1 MIKMTRQ
8 KWQNILLATALASS
22 LLLAIDPL
30 GGLIY
35 AQEVQV
41 DDVLTQSKVALG
53 ASLNEEQK
61 QHTLNLLR
69 ATDVDNQQIISV
81 DGKMIEQFLADGSN
95 EETLVYSSAIIEPRE
110 AGYGVQVQIVTPNN
124 ITLVAP
130 QTYQNAA
137 ITAGAKDVLIK
148 IAAVEPV
155 TGEGALTGVYAIYEA
170 LGYALDPQDIEVA
183 QKEIVLVK
191 NIQESSELT
200 VEQTNQLQAQI
211 KLAINQVL
219 QANGELTTEDLND
232 LVLSTIEHYL
242 AEIDKDKAMTEEVIA
257 EYVSFAEAY
266 VHTQSAQSETTNE
279 QLNASFNLTWTLE
292 EAIDFWE
299 ASFLSGNADEFYINV
314 EEYDRE
320 LWTEFSENQSDSEE
334 SATASNTI
342 RLNYDENLTI
352 QFEKRE
358 TEVILTLYT
367 EVSHYPYEPS
377 ATYSIDRQ
385 TFEVL
390 DRNDLSEATE
400 AADNEVVNLWN
411 DDKANQLASFMATW
425 GEGMGQTY
433 QSFTPE
439 APGDMYGVSFPND
452 VLTALSVN
460 ETPVNASW
468 STTGEAAVEGEYVIV
483 AAFNDV
489 EHFFEVNPTAPA
501 GAHFYL
507 FTILDGIPVVLHSQQ
522 NQGTPDGRY
531 YFTPSE
537 NMELQAGFENIVN
550 Q

>member
-1 MIKMTRQ
+1 MTRN
-8 KWQNILLATALASS
+8 KWHNILLATVLASS
-22 LLLAIDPL
+22 PLLATEPL
-30 GGLIY
+30 SKMIN
-35 AQEVQV
+35 AQEVRG

-61 QHTLNLLR
+61 QYTLNLLR
-69 ATDVDNQQIISV
+69 ATDVENQQIISV
-81 DGKMIEQFLADGSN
+81 DEKMNEQFLADETN
-95 EETLVYSSAIIEPRE
+95 EGTLAYLSAFIEPRE
-110 AGYGVQVQIVTPNN
+110 AGYGVQVQIVTPHN

-148 IAAVEPV
+148 IVAIEPV

-170 LGYALDPQDIEVA
+170 LGYALAQQDIEAA

-191 NIQESSELT
+191 HIQEVSELT
-200 VEQTNQLQAQI
+200 VEQTNQLQAKI

-219 QANGELTTEDLND
+219 QANGELTTEGVND

-266 VHTQSAQSETTNE
+266 VHTQSAQSEITNE

-299 ASFLSGNADEFYINV
+299 ASFLSGNADEFYINI

-320 LWTEFSENQSDSEE
+320 LWTEFSENQSNSEE
-334 SATASNTI
+334 SITDSNTI
-342 RLNYDENLTI
+342 RLNYDENLII
-352 QFEKRE
+352 QFEKKE
-358 TEVILTLYT
+358 TEVLLTLYT
-367 EVSHYPYEPS
+367 EVSHYPSEPN

-390 DRNDLSEATE
+390 VRNDLSEATE
-400 AADNEVVNLWN
+400 TVDNEVVNRWN
-411 DDKANQLASFMATW
+411 DDKANQLANFMATW

-433 QSFTPE
+433 KSFTPE
-439 APGDMYGVSFPND
+439 VPGDMYGVSFPND

-468 STTGEAAVEGEYVIV
+468 STTGDAAVEEEYLIV

-489 EHFFEVNPTAPA
+489 EHFFEENPTAPA

-537 NMELQAGFENIVN
+537 NMELQAGFENIYN